1 MSERNMRFLSKEQV
15 EFYKENGF
23 VKFGDVFTNEEFDR
37 FDKEYTYLF
46 ENKLNTF
53 GNGLE
58 SKWLGKE
65 MDKLA
70 NNKPTTVKSIHN
82 LQFHSGVFN
91 DVVNNK
97 NLLDALEDVMDTPNI
112 LLHHTKAHL
121 KPPEKGAPYLMHQGV
136 AVGILADL
144 ASLGDICWHTGWGSS
159 VNNCWNTES
168 LGVSKGS
175 LLEYWLTQGLQDIT
189 FGLPTNWLTG
199 GLTIRILMGWRL
211 QVKFYQDY
219 HYFPFKKHS
228 MVAVFIHMDD
238 TTPEN
243 GGLAVYP
250 GSHKLGPLEE
260 KKYIDKGEAFHWIDN
275 EKFPLSKATPISAK
289 RGEVVIFSYL
299 LIHGSYANSSTDR
312 VRRMFLIQLMSADDE
327 PIEDTHRSPG
337 QGTVLRGRNKNRPAT
352 MDTRFVH

>member
-1 MSERNMRFLSKEQV
+1 MVSHSVSRFLSKEQV

-53 GNGLE
+53 GNELE

-65 MDKLA
+65 MDELA

-121 KPPEKGAPYLMHQGV
+121 KPPEKGAPYLMHQ
-136 AVGILADL
+136 
-144 ASLGDICWHTGWGSS
+144 
-159 VNNCWNTES
+159 
-168 LGVSKGS
+168 
-175 LLEYWLTQGLQDIT
+175 
-189 FGLPTNWLTG
+189 
-199 GLTIRILMGWRL
+199 
-211 QVKFYQDY
+211 
-219 HYFPFKKHS
+219 
-228 MVAVFIHMDD
+228 
-238 TTPEN
+238 
-243 GGLAVYP
+243 
-250 GSHKLGPLEE
+250 
-260 KKYIDKGEAFHWIDN
+260 
-275 EKFPLSKATPISAK
+275 EKFPLSKATPVSAK

-299 LIHGSYANSSTDR
+299 LIHGSYANSSKDR

-327 PIEDTHRSPG
+327 PIEDTHKSPG
-337 QGTVLRGRNKNRPAT
+337 QGTVLRGRNKNRLAN

>member
-1 MSERNMRFLSKEQV
+1 MVSHSLSRFLSKEQV

-53 GNGLE
+53 GNELE

-65 MDKLA
+65 MDELA
-70 NNKPTTVKSIHN
+70 KNKPTTVKSIHN

-121 KPPEKGAPYLMHQGV
+121 KPPEKGAPYLMHQ
-136 AVGILADL
+136 
-144 ASLGDICWHTGWGSS
+144 
-159 VNNCWNTES
+159 
-168 LGVSKGS
+168 
-175 LLEYWLTQGLQDIT
+175 
-189 FGLPTNWLTG
+189 
-199 GLTIRILMGWRL
+199 
-211 QVKFYQDY
+211 DY

-250 GSHKLGPLEE
+250 GSHKLGPLQE
-260 KKYIDKGEAFHWIDN
+260 KKYIEQDEAFHWIDN
-275 EKFPLSKATPISAK
+275 EKYPLSKATPVSAK

-299 LIHGSYANSSTDR
+299 LIHGSYANSSKDR

-327 PIEDTHRSPG
+327 PIEDTHKSPG
-337 QGTVLRGRNKNRPAT
+337 QGTVLRGRNKNRLAN